1 MVEVITNTQRSIL
14 QAAAGRGDR
23 ILVVSDKLKGGAV
36 RQIAAKFLGAGWVKE
51 IKAAKDAPAWRRDTA
66 SGQRVSLKLTPAGL
80 KAAKALAVTP
90 SPQVIAVSTPQK
102 VDEKA
107 VVAVMGQA
115 PETGTDELTPR
126 FEAIESLRVPRAGS
140 KLDQVQQML
149 KSDGGATI
157 NEIMAATSWLP
168 HSTRAVLT
176 GLRKRGYKLTLF
188 PSERNG
194 SSVYRIVAP
203 DIEPSA

>member
-1 MVEVITNTQRSIL
+1 
-14 QAAAGRGDR
+14 
-23 ILVVSDKLKGGAV
+23 
-36 RQIAAKFLGAGWVKE
+36 
-51 IKAAKDAPAWRRDTA
+51 
-66 SGQRVSLKLTPAGL
+66 
-80 KAAKALAVTP
+80 
-90 SPQVIAVSTPQK
+90 
-102 VDEKA
+102 
-107 VVAVMGQA
+107 MGQA
-115 PETGTDELTPR
+115 AETSSDELTPR

-149 KSDGGATI
+149 KSHGGATI

-194 SSVYRIVAP
+194 ASVYRIVAP